1 MRADASAA
9 LDVRFHLAAFP
20 VFKLLLSL
28 RATAPAA
35 LCGLGLLLGAAKVE
49 AQALAQTEPTAGQRA
64 AEKARLLTLAQA
76 DRQLMMAR
84 LNLREPSPPPPAT
97 DPNRP
102 AGTAQHPGFSSW
114 FDAAGHRYVRSSW
127 GRWSNYD
134 EAKAGRRAQPDPLV
148 LRNGQPVR
156 DARTWWRR
164 RRPEILADFTSQVYG
179 QIPKKTPKVT
189 FAVTAT
195 DPAWLGGRA
204 VRKTIVGRIDNA
216 RYPAATPRIELTRYA
231 PAGTRGPG
239 PLIVVVGG
247 LPAAGA
253 GLSSILEQVLSM
265 GWALATTSP
274 TAVQMDSGAGLTA
287 GIIGLV
293 NAGQPRQPADWGALA
308 AWSWGLSRAL
318 DYFETDPGI
327 DSKRVALQGHSR
339 WGKTALLAALDPRW
353 ALAYVSCSGAMGA
366 SLEKRDFGETI
377 DNVAEANE
385 YHWMAGNFLRFAG
398 RWDALPTDAHEL
410 LALVAPR
417 PVFLTGGT
425 DDAWTDAQGTFLA
438 GVGAGPVYE
447 LLGKKGLGTT
457 ETPAPDTALLGGD
470 LAFREHTGGH
480 SDAPDWPAFL
490 EFAQKYFEPSGETA
504 KQPQKKRRAE
514 RREASRVPK

>member
-1 MRADASAA
+1 MFHPLPSQRAIVA
-9 LDVRFHLAAFP
+9 
-20 VFKLLLSL
+20 
-28 RATAPAA
+28 AA
-35 LCGLGLLLGAAKVE
+35 LCGLGLLLGTEATQ
-49 AQALAQTEPTAGQRA
+49 AQAPAAPTAEQRA
-64 AEKARLLTLAQA
+64 AEKARLLPLAQA
-76 DRQLMMAR
+76 DRQLMMAK
-84 LNLREPSPPPPAT
+84 LNLREPSLPPLAT

-114 FDAAGHRYVRSSW
+114 FDAAGQRYIRSSG

-164 RRPEILADFTSQVYG
+164 RRPEILDDFTSQVYG
-179 QIPKKTPKVT
+179 LVPKKTPKVT

-204 VRKTIVGRIDNA
+204 VRRTIVGRIDNA
-216 RYPAATPRIELTRYA
+216 RYPAATPRIDLTLYT
-231 PAGTRGPG
+231 PAGARGPV
-239 PLIVVVGG
+239 PLVVIVGD
-247 LPAAGA
+247 LPPTPTGQPAV
-253 GLSSILEQVLSM
+253 LEQVLSA
-265 GWALATTSP
+265 GYALATTSP
-274 TAVQMDSGAGLTA
+274 TAVQMDSGAGLAT

-293 NAGQPRQPADWGALA
+293 NEGQPRQPTDWGTLA

-318 DYFETDPGI
+318 DYFETDPAI
-327 DSKRVALQGHSR
+327 DARRVALQGHSR
-339 WGKTALLAALDPRW
+339 WGKTALLAAALDPRW

-377 DNVAEANE
+377 DNVAEASE

-398 RWDALPTDAHEL
+398 HWDAMPTDAHEL

-417 PVFLTGGT
+417 PVFITGGT
-425 DDAWTDAQGTFLA
+425 DDAWTDARGTFLA
-438 GVGAGPVYE
+438 GVGASPVYE

-457 ETPAPDTALLGGD
+457 EMPAPDVALLGGD
-470 LAFREHTGGH
+470 LAFREHVGGH
-480 SDAPDWPAFL
+480 TDAPDWPVFLAF
-490 EFAQKYFEPSGETA
+490 ARRYFGAPDAA
-504 KQPQKKRRAE
+504 KIH
-514 RREASRVPK
+514 